1 MHYNANGKLKLFRRD
16 KKMANEKFDWK
27 FKDDKQEAEFKEP
40 VTKENCGAKLR
51 LIRELLHM
59 FRRELA
65 RIIGVSESTLRRLE
79 GGDTLPTDEFINRLQ
94 ALHAIG
100 SAKYAKLS
108 AAEKEKVSEIV
119 GAAGGSVAGVGGSIA
134 AIGAAGA
141 VSGFSAA
148 GITSGL
154 AAIGGGAMLT
164 GIGVV
169 AAIPVATGLAGY
181 GLVKGIKKICEANN
195 LSSEEVNGKWEIRRK
210 E

>member
-1 MHYNANGKLKLFRRD
+1 
-16 KKMANEKFDWK
+16 MAKEKFDWK
-27 FKDDKQEAEFKEP
+27 FKDDKQETEFKES

-59 FRRELA
+59 SRRELA
-65 RIIGVSESTLRRLE
+65 RIIGVSEATLRRLE

-94 ALHAIG
+94 ALLAIG
-100 SAKYAKLS
+100 AAKYAKLS
-108 AAEKEKVSEIV
+108 ATEKEKVSEVV

-164 GIGVV
+164 GIGIV

-210 E
+210 NSV

>member
-1 MHYNANGKLKLFRRD
+1 VER
-16 KKMANEKFDWK
+16 EKFDWK
-27 FKDDKQEAEFKEP
+27 FKDEEQEAKFKEP
-40 VTKENCGAKLR
+40 VTKENCGEKLR

-59 FRRELA
+59 SRRELA

-79 GGDTLPTDEFINRLQ
+79 DGSTLPTDEFINRLQ
-94 ALHAIG
+94 ALCVIG
-100 SAKYAKLS
+100 AEKYPKLS
-108 AAEKEKVSEIV
+108 TAEKEKISEVV
-119 GAAGGSVAGVGGSIA
+119 GTVGGTVAGVGGSIA

-169 AAIPVATGLAGY
+169 AVIPVLTGLAGY
-181 GLVKGIKKICEANN
+181 GLIKGIKAICEANK
-195 LSSEEVNGKWEIRRK
+195 LSCNEVNEKWEIRRK
-210 E
+210 ES

>member
-1 MHYNANGKLKLFRRD
+1 
-16 KKMANEKFDWK
+16 MANEKFDWK

-40 VTKENCGAKLR
+40 VTKENCGAKLC

-195 LSSEEVNGKWEIRRK
+195 LSSEEVHGKWEIRRK

>member
-1 MHYNANGKLKLFRRD
+1 
-16 KKMANEKFDWK
+16 MANEKFDWK

-108 AAEKEKVSEIV
+108 TAEKEKVSEIV

>member
-1 MHYNANGKLKLFRRD
+1 
-16 KKMANEKFDWK
+16 MAKEHSDWK
-27 FKDDKQEAEFKEP
+27 FRDEKQEAEFKEP

-51 LIRELLHM
+51 LIRELLEM
-59 FRRELA
+59 SRRELA

-79 GGDTLPTDEFINRLQ
+79 EGSSLPTDEFMNRLQ
-94 ALHAIG
+94 ALCVIG
-100 SAKYAKLS
+100 AAKYAKLS
-108 AAEKEKVSEIV
+108 AAEKEKISEAV
-119 GAAGGSVAGVGGSIA
+119 GTAGGVVAGVGGSIA

-169 AAIPVATGLAGY
+169 AAIPVATGLLGY
-181 GLVKGIKKICEANN
+181 GLVKGIKAICEANK
-195 LSSEEVNGKWEIRRK
+195 LSCNEVNEKWEIRRK
-210 E
+210 ENSD